1 MYILNIYIHV
11 YKYMRENIF
20 IYTCVYIFQANVD
33 GYVFFFLRRENVYRR
48 KTKQIPVFQQPIPK
62 NPQITNFFYICNS
75 VVIIFFDVVID

>member
-1 MYILNIYIHV
+1 MYIS
-11 YKYMRENIF
+11 
-20 IYTCVYIFQANVD
+20 QANVD
-33 GYVFFFLRRENVYRR
+33 GYVFFSYDERIYIEE